1 MTWTKTGSE
10 FPDDAFNVEL
20 SDAAY
25 RTDHEAITY
34 LFKLERTDCYI
45 RTDEVRR
52 FAGSPHVEMAVTELV
67 NLGWWRV
74 QGQGYEVMH
83 HGDVIRSGITAQA
96 KKRDR
101 NKRNQQAWRE
111 RQVSDDKS
119 DDKSDDVSAYAD
131 RQTDKQALTAS
142 QQDAEPW
149 PSLRGRG
156 NLMAY
161 TPEQVAEFKRIHD
174 FDHPES
180 ELNRLEIVYAAS
192 LAEHR
197 GDLGCPHCDVNLR
210 PLPMAG
216 VSWGIEHVHEPH
228 CAVVLEEEHG

>member
-10 FPDDAFNVEL
+10 FPDDAYNVEL

-25 RTDHEAITY
+25 RTHHEAITY

-74 QGQGYEVMH
+74 QGQGYEVAH

-101 NKRNQQAWRE
+101 NKRNQQAWRD
-111 RQVSDDKS
+111 RQVSAHE
-119 DDKSDDVSAYAD
+119 SDDVSAHAD
-131 RQTDKQALTAS
+131 RQTDKQASTS
-142 QQDAEPW
+142 RDDYEPW
-149 PSLRGRG
+149 PSLREG
-156 NLMAY
+156 
-161 TPEQVAEFKRIHD
+161 
-174 FDHPES
+174 
-180 ELNRLEIVYAAS
+180 AS
-192 LAEHR
+192 
-197 GDLGCPHCDVNLR
+197 
-210 PLPMAG
+210 
-216 VSWGIEHVHEPH
+216 
-228 CAVVLEEEHG
+228 